1 MKENTEKSRYAT
13 KKRGATE
20 VDPIWNLEDVKN
32 MILWFKNHEEWDGY
46 LTFMLGILLGRRIGD
61 TMSIKWSDLYY
72 ENGRERSEI
81 RTLKE
86 QKTGKTTVIPISK
99 AVFTVVKEY
108 CEHTGIVPSEC
119 VNDYVFMTPSKL
131 EWINRKE
138 SSAYKENNLEL
149 WCKFLNKDFTEGRK
163 KEIEEGFE
171 KQKEYATLGEYLYN
185 VVERDDVEKW
195 QTDGFRKRFKKAAK
209 ECGINYSVSCHSLR
223 KTFGYI
229 SKIIHPGDPN
239 ALETLQEIFNHATP
253 AVTLKYI
260 GLSSKRKQMYFED
273 IGETILKAEQGDTE
287 IRIDDSPV
295 ISFKQDDFRKVIKW
309 VIEDNEHS
317 DIEKLNM
324 ALDMADK
331 LRIKYL

>member
-32 MILWFKNHEEWDGY
+32 MILWFKDHEEWDGY
-46 LTFMLGILLGRRIGD
+46 FTFMLGILLGRRIGD

-72 ENGRERSEI
+72 DNGKERNEI

-86 QKTGKTTVIPISK
+86 QKTGKITIMPISK
-99 AVFTVVKEY
+99 AVFAVIKEY
-108 CEHTGIVPSEC
+108 CEHTGVIPSKSI
-119 VNDYVFMTPSKL
+119 NDYVFMTPSKL

-138 SSAYKENNLEL
+138 NPVYKKNDLEL

-163 KEIEEGFE
+163 KKIQEDFE
-171 KQKEYATLGEYLYN
+171 KQKEYVTLGEYLYN
-185 VVERDDVEKW
+185 TVEYDDVLKW
-195 QTDGFRKRFKKAAK
+195 QTDGFRKKFKKAAD
-209 ECGINYSVSCHSLR
+209 ECGITYNVSCHSLR

-239 ALETLQEIFNHATP
+239 ALEILQDIYHHSSP
-253 AVTLKYI
+253 AITSKYI

-309 VIEDNEHS
+309 VIEDNGHS
-317 DIEKLNM
+317 DIEKLNIV
-324 ALDMADK
+324 LDMADK